1 MTAFPL
7 IQILSLNTER
17 MKSLLMLLA
26 CLCTCACVGTWGGQK
41 WMLGVF
47 LNHSLCYVLRER
59 VWIWSSPILL
69 DWLSSHGLGSAG
81 DCHPSCYCAGITD
94 VSFCLWLFVRVP
106 GPELRSSCLCDKH
119 FTNLAISLSMNEEVV
134 KDFAFLKGLFSLY
147 VYRCLPACISVHHVS
162 AMPAD
167 REGIRSFGTAIKDC
181 GYVGAENQ
189 SQVLWKS
196 YIIAPTH

>member
-7 IQILSLNTER
+7 TQILSLNTER

-69 DWLSSHGLGSAG
+69 DWLTSHGLGSAC
-81 DCHPSCYCAGITD
+81 DCRSLHYCAGITD
-94 VSFCLWLFVRVP
+94 VSCCLWLFAWVP
-106 GPELRSSCLCDKH
+106 GPELRSSCLWVKH
-119 FTNLAISLSMNEEVV
+119 FTNLDISLSMNKEVV
-134 KDFAFLKGLFSLY
+134 KDFAFLKDLFSLY
-147 VYRCLPACISVHHVS
+147 VFRCLPACIFVHHVS
-162 AMPAD
+162 SMPAD
-167 REGIRSFGTAIKDC
+167 QEGIRSFGTAIKDC
-181 GYVGAENQ
+181 CYVGAENQ

-196 YIIAPTH
+196 YIIALKH